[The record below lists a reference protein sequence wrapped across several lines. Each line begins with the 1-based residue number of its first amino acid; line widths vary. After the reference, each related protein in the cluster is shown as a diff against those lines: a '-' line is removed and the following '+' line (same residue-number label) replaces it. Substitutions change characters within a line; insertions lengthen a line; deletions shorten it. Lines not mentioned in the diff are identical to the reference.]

1 MGLLWME
8 DFVGVEGKDKDFS
21 CKILSDDLLIV
32 KPDQGWWI
40 VWLVPEVLWAQL
52 GLYRITCLIL
62 CFRGREAEGY

>member
-40 VWLVPEVLWAQL
+40 VWLVQEVLWTQL
-52 GLYRITCLIL
+52 GV
-62 CFRGREAEGY
+62 